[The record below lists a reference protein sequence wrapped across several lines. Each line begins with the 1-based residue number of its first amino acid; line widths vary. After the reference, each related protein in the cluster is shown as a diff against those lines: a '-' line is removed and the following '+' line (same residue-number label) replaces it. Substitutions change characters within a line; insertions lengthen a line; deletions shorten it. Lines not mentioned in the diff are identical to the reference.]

1 MQMGTNV
8 IFIKKIKYWGFDLKE
23 SLAYRQK
30 DTVSLLSIFNLR
42 RFFLMK
48 ELQIFKNAEFGS
60 IRTMT
65 LNGEPYFVGRDVAEI
80 LGYANASKA
89 VLAHVDEEDKT
100 FLMLDIADSQN
111 GNVPV
116 GQSKTA
122 LINESGL
129 YSLIL
134 GSKLPGAKK
143 FKRWVTSEVLP
154 AIRKHGLYAVDE
166 VLADPDM
173 LIQALMELKQ
183 ERENNKALQ
192 QLVAVQNQQ
201 ITEMKPKASY
211 YDVVLNCK
219 DLVAISVIAKDYGW
233 TANHMNQYLH
243 EKGVQFRQGKKI
255 WLLYQK
261 YAEMG
266 YTSTKTHSYSG
277 SDGTPHSRPHTYWTQ
292 KGRLFIY
299 GLLKE
304 DGILPIMEQEE

>member
-1 MQMGTNV
+1 
-8 IFIKKIKYWGFDLKE
+8 
-23 SLAYRQK
+23 
-30 DTVSLLSIFNLR
+30 
-42 RFFLMK
+42 MK

-65 LNGEPYFVGRDVAEI
+65 LNGEPYFVGKDVAEI
-80 LGYANASKA
+80 LGYSNTKDAIAS
-89 VLAHVDEEDKT
+89 HVDAEDRT
-100 FLMLDIADSQN
+100 LIQRSEIATLEIPN
-111 GNVPV
+111 RGLTV
-116 GQSKTA
+116 
-122 LINESGL
+122 INESGL

-166 VLADPDM
+166 VLANPDM

-304 DGILPIMEQEE
+304 DGILPIMEQEVE

>member
-8 IFIKKIKYWGFDLKE
+8 IFIKKIKYRGFDLKE

-166 VLADPDM
+166 VLANPDM

-304 DGILPIMEQEE
+304 DGILPIME

>member
-1 MQMGTNV
+1 
-8 IFIKKIKYWGFDLKE
+8 
-23 SLAYRQK
+23 
-30 DTVSLLSIFNLR
+30 
-42 RFFLMK
+42 MK

-166 VLADPDM
+166 VLANPDM

-304 DGILPIMEQEE
+304 DGILPNMEQEVE